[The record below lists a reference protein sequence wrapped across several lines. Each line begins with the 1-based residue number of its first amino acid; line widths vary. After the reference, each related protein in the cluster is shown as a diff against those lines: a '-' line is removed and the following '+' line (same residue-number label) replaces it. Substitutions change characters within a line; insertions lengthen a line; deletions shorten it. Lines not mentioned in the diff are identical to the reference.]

1 MTTQSIPSI
10 QEYFNSTVQKVLFEI
25 GCTMD
30 INITMI
36 DFDTI
41 KELPK
46 KTKNQAIGIC
56 WQNEFG
62 QYRINIDEFFVG
74 ECYKYFVL
82 DSKISTWELCEGE
95 TLEQVICHEL
105 AHTQVWNHTKKHTN
119 LTNELLSK
127 VTLPRKYHEYMEK
140 KIARMMQEG

>member
-1 MTTQSIPSI
+1 MTMQSI
-10 QEYFNSTVQKVLFEI
+10 QEYFDSTVRKVLSEI
-25 GCTMD
+25 ECTMD
-30 INITMI
+30 ISITMV
-36 DFDTI
+36 DFEII
-41 KELPK
+41 KGLPK
-46 KTKNQAIGIC
+46 KTKYQAIGIC

-62 QYRINIDEFFVG
+62 QYHINIDEFFVE

-95 TLEQVICHEL
+95 TLEHVICHEL

-127 VTLPRKYHEYMEK
+127 VILPEKYYEYMEK
-140 KIARMMQEG
+140 KIEKMMQEG

>member
-1 MTTQSIPSI
+1 MTIQSIPSV
-10 QEYFNSTVQKVLFEI
+10 QEYFDSTVQKVFSEI

-30 INITMI
+30 IDITMI
-36 DFDTI
+36 DFGTI
-41 KELPK
+41 KGLPK
-46 KTKNQAIGIC
+46 QAKNKAVGLC
-56 WQNEFG
+56 WKNEYNG
-62 QYRINIDEFFVG
+62 YRINIDEFFVG

-82 DSKISTWELCEGE
+82 DSKISTWELCDGE
-95 TLEQVICHEL
+95 TLERVICHEL

-127 VTLPRKYHEYMEK
+127 VTLPKKYHEYMEK